1 MLFDL
6 RGKRRRL
13 VQVVYAVLAVL
24 FFVSFIGFGIG
35 SDATGGI
42 FDALGIGGS
51 NTSSSSSS
59 AQFDD
64 QIESA
69 EQKLRQ
75 DPKDEKALAQLAS
88 IHFQAGKS
96 ALEIDE
102 EAQQEVVTDEARTQ
116 FDESVQ
122 AWERYLKLEPNPNA
136 NTAGLVVQSYV
147 YLNDAEG
154 AAKTQQII
162 ADARPSSGSYGNL
175 ALYRYFAGDITGGD
189 AAAKKA
195 LAEADPA
202 TRASTKR
209 QLDQTRELAIKQEK
223 QLKKQSKNAQEAPPG
238 ENPLQSPLGGLGGA
252 QPTPQPAP

>member
-35 SDATGGI
+35 SDATGGV

-69 EQKLRQ
+69 EQKLQQ

-88 IHFQAGKS
+88 IHLQAGQS
-96 ALEIDE
+96 A
-102 EAQQEVVTDEARTQ
+102 
-116 FDESVQ
+116 
-122 AWERYLKLEPNPNA
+122 PA
-136 NTAGLVVQSYV
+136 NG
-147 YLNDAEG
+147 
-154 AAKTQQII
+154 
-162 ADARPSSGSYGNL
+162 R
-175 ALYRYFAGDITGGD
+175 GD
-189 AAAKKA
+189 
-195 LAEADPA
+195 
-202 TRASTKR
+202 
-209 QLDQTRELAIKQEK
+209 
-223 QLKKQSKNAQEAPPG
+223 PPG
-238 ENPLQSPLGGLGGA
+238 GRA
-252 QPTPQPAP
+252 